1 VRHATLVGKSERCAG
16 AMSSRRIDGMN
27 ARRKKEEGSS
37 CGYDE
42 VQYFQWRDGG
52 GPILGAQ
59 KRSTRLGLLMIE

>member
-1 VRHATLVGKSERCAG
+1 
-16 AMSSRRIDGMN
+16 MN
-27 ARRKKEEGSS
+27 ARRRKKEEGSS

>member
-1 VRHATLVGKSERCAG
+1 
-16 AMSSRRIDGMN
+16 MSSRRID
-27 ARRKKEEGSS
+27 RRKCRKKEEGSS